1 METQKQDLAK
11 KDQKLQEKDKEVAEL
26 EKENVKVKAEIKQEK
41 DKYNSELGA
50 MIFWCSQKKIMHI
63 CYGVKNLNQKL
74 PILHVPV
81 SEGNLT
87 GFNIFYNIYR
97 CDQRE

>member
-50 MIFWCSQKKIMHI
+50 MIFWCSQKNDA
-63 CYGVKNLNQKL
+63 YLLWGQK
-74 PILHVPV
+74 P
-81 SEGNLT
+81 
-87 GFNIFYNIYR
+87 
-97 CDQRE
+97 